1 MEFKIVKANI
11 INVSV
16 DAVVL
21 PANSKLHEGSGTSA
35 AIFKAAGRNNLK
47 KACKE
52 IGYCDIG
59 SAVATLAYDMRYP
72 DYIIH
77 AVVPRWKDGNHDEYG
92 LLSSAYLTS
101 LKIADVMKCESIAFP
116 LLSSGNNGFDRK
128 LAFQIAKESI
138 ESFKGENLKKVM
150 LVVFDDT
157 TECFVRTLGYPIN
170 IIYEATPVNED
181 SSFVDKTKEAALQGL
196 KIAEEWLKKPE
207 NIKKLLKTG
216 LSIASVVLASNKTA
230 KTVLDKINQTIHSSF
245 DDIN

>member
-1 MEFKIVKANI
+1 MKFEIVKANI
-11 INVSV
+11 INVPV

-52 IGYCDIG
+52 IGHCDIG
-59 SAVATLAYDMRYP
+59 SAVATLAYDMKYP

-77 AVVPRWKDGNHDEYG
+77 AVVPRWKDGNNDEYG

-101 LKIADVMKCESIAFP
+101 LKIADLMKCESIAFP

-128 LAFQIAKESI
+128 LAFKIAKESI
-138 ESFKGENLKKVM
+138 ESFKGDNLKKVI
-150 LVVFDDT
+150 LVVFDDAS
-157 TECFVRTLGYPIN
+157 ECFVRTLGYSVEVIS
-170 IIYEATPVNED
+170 EAVPVNEN
-181 SSFVDKTKEAALQGL
+181 SSFVDKTKEAVLQGL

-207 NIKKLLKTG
+207 NRKKLLKTG
-216 LSIASVVLASNKTA
+216 VSIASVVFASNKKA
-230 KTVLDKINQTIHSSF
+230 KTVIDKINQTIR
-245 DDIN
+245 